1 MESGMGVL
9 QWRWPWV
16 TLAAVAITAIVLAA
30 VYAVCV
36 RRERQE
42 RRAQGL
48 ASDGA
53 AVKVWSLDEDLGGE
67 SASLLLRRWRLFGRI
82 GAGLLA
88 LMLAVAIVLAGRPA
102 TVDASAERSASRD
115 IVLCLD
121 VSGSALPYDREVMAS
136 YLTLV
141 DRFRGERIGLSIFNS
156 TSRTVFPLTDDYDLV
171 RSQLGEASDLLAG
184 VQTQDDINKMSDQ
197 DYQKVSDWLAGTQNR
212 KQSTSLIGDGLVSC
226 AAMLPGFSASGDASA
241 AQASGRSASI
251 VLATDNVVSGSPT
264 YTLAEALDLTREVGI
279 TVDGLFSGPQQSES
293 DAATLE
299 MKSLVESHGG
309 VFLTRHDGDS
319 VNALVR
325 EIESRRAAETEQSDQ
340 AGLADAPGWFVLALA
355 VLFLCYLTVVW
366 RLKR

>member
-16 TLAAVAITAIVLAA
+16 MLAAAAITAIVLAA

-171 RSQLGEASDLLAG
+171 SRQLAEAADALHG
-184 VQTQDDINKMSDQ
+184 VESQDDIDKMSDS
-197 DYQKVSDWLAGTQNR
+197 DYQKISDWLDGTQNR
-212 KQSTSLIGDGLVSC
+212 KNATSLIGDGLVGC
-226 AAMLPGFSASGDASA
+226 AAMLPGFSYGSTQSSQRD
-241 AQASGRSASI
+241 ASI
-251 VLATDNVVSGSPT
+251 VLATDNVASGKPT
-264 YTLAEALDLTREVGI
+264 YTLGEALDMTSTAGI
-279 TVDGLFSGPQQSES
+279 TVDGLFAGPQQSRTES
-293 DAATLE
+293 TTTAMRTQI
-299 MKSLVESHGG
+299 ESHGG
-309 VFLTRHDGDS
+309 MFLAGSGTDDINELARQID
-319 VNALVR
+319 
-325 EIESRRAAETEQSDQ
+325 SRRYSENRSSTLSAMI
-340 AGLADAPGWFVLALA
+340 DAPGWWTIAFAVIVMLWLA
-355 VLFLCYLTVVW
+355 VAW
-366 RLKR
+366 RLRR